1 MAMNPGT
8 KTVDDYIK
16 GYPES
21 TQEILQKIRALFKS
35 INPEAEEKIGYGIPT
50 YKVNGK
56 NAIHFGGYDG
66 HIGLYPGSV
75 GISEFSSLLKDY
87 ETSKGT
93 VRFPLDKPIPY
104 DIIEQIATYCLIP
117 QK

>member
-1 MAMNPGT
+1 MNPDI
-8 KTVDDYIK
+8 KSVDAYIA
-16 GYPES
+16 GFPES
-21 TQEILQKIRALFKS
+21 TQAILQKIRTLFKK
-35 INPEAEEKIGYGIPT
+35 INPAAEEKIGYGIPT

-56 NAIHFGGYDG
+56 NAIHFGGYDR

-75 GISEFSSLLKDY
+75 GISEFSELLKDY

-104 DIIEQIATYCLIP
+104 DVIEQVARYCLIP
-117 QK
+117 KN